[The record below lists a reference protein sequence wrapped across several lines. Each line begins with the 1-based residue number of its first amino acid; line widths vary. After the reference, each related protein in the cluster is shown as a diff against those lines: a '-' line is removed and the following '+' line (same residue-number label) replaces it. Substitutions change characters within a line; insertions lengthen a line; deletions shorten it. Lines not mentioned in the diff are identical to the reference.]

1 MLVKAR
7 KLYVVILAFVCAA
20 ALCLSAVL
28 FVSPVS
34 AEEGTTKLSDFGGDL
49 AAAANGWIETE
60 DDWDGNSESNYFG
73 NYDFALNGDVLDL
86 SFDLKLTKSY
96 GQLWLVLKTKE
107 DVEDITG
114 LRIILFTGASGGTN
128 LGATVQT
135 GTGVSLIGN
144 QLQAIAAEGDI
155 YTVAISVKWENEYSK
170 FTMSIS
176 FTNQET
182 NEVFKALDN
191 FSYDFTLT
199 DADPDFGATVKD
211 NDVVRFF
218 AAGNTSVGIKDV
230 EAVQEPAI
238 ETKNLSELG
247 GDFAAAANGW
257 IVTKPAD
264 NYYGTYDF
272 AANDNRIDL
281 SFDLTLTEAKGQ
293 IWLIFKTGDS
303 GNQQGLRFLIHSG
316 ATNGNLIGGVI
327 WSNVPEAALSEQKT
341 FPTQSGKTYTVYVGL
356 EWGADYNSF
365 TASLYFTDQETNE
378 LFKAVDNFSYDF
390 AQTSVDPDFG
400 ATVKDNDTVRM
411 FVSDA
416 TVTLGLKDTGVEA
429 TDPEEPDEPVIEPD
443 EAYAETSTEKPADMS
458 NVNVMNIED
467 FMETVSIYTMTT
479 GATVT
484 DDGNFLLD
492 ATMFDDRNP
501 NISFKNKE
509 NNGKYAGDY
518 AIKFRT
524 VNDTQDPAT
533 AESMLDPTFN
543 VEQKKETNI
552 DIFIE
557 LGATTQSSYVSPTGS
572 YVIRF
577 FWDMAGGSRLVQF
590 YPNGL
595 QSSSMKSVDLKT
607 LAGYDADFL
616 PMGKEF
622 TIEAGRFSTQTQ
634 DGKELLT
641 LYIEVSNEEGDVFYL
656 QCTFGGSNIYSHAE
670 TGGYVRIASASY
682 VRTASVRILPID
694 ESTNVTAKYVP
705 DYVEAAT
712 VVDHDISDYLP
723 IGQDGK
729 TYTSTS
735 DTEVLDIIN
744 CRKFINNTKNDMYLS
759 FTGDYTLTLAFFT
772 DRYEDNNCS
781 AGYQVV
787 FTPDE
792 ITIQSYAGAVTAS
805 KSKAYSMPEGTK
817 FKVTVRLVQLF
828 VDGLTSGERLTLYI
842 DDELILEE
850 NFGLQGTGT
859 LPTYFDGTLTGNGSV
874 TIYPYST
881 TVTASSGL
889 VLDLDDDSVDVGKQ
903 IRLQATNTK
912 EIIGET
918 ISFKIVEGADVA
930 EIVYNE
936 ESDRYYL
943 KGVADGVVKVAAVV
957 TNEFGT
963 FESEAASVTVGTG
976 ESQQQQQQGGEETTG
991 GGCNSA
997 IAVSSVLV
1005 SAIVLGAVVVMAVR
1019 KKKTER

>member
-1 MLVKAR
+1 MLAKA
-7 KLYVVILAFVCAA
+7 KKIYVVILAFLCAA
-20 ALCLSAVL
+20 AICFAAVL
-28 FVSPVS
+28 FTSPVS
-34 AEEGTTKLSDFGGDL
+34 AEESSVKLSELGGDF
-49 AAAANGWIETE
+49 AAAANGWMETE
-60 DDWDGNSESNYFG
+60 DDWDESSESNYFG
-73 NYDFALNGDVLDL
+73 NYDFAANGDMLDL
-86 SFDLKLTKSY
+86 SFDLKLTKAY
-96 GQLWLVLKTKE
+96 GQLWLVFKTKE
-107 DVEDITG
+107 DVMDTTG

-128 LGATVQT
+128 LGATIQT
-135 GTGVSLIGN
+135 NAGASLIGN
-144 QLQAIAAEGDI
+144 QLQAIAAQGDI
-155 YTVAISVKWENEYSK
+155 YTVDVSVKWENEYSK
-170 FTMSIS
+170 VTINIS
-176 FTNQET
+176 FTDQET
-182 NEVFKALDN
+182 EAVFQAIDN
-191 FSYDFTLT
+191 FSYDFTQT
-199 DADPDFGATVKD
+199 AMDPDFGATIKD
-211 NDVVRFF
+211 NDAVRMF
-218 AAGNTSVGIKDV
+218 AAGSTSVGVKDG
-230 EAVQEPAI
+230 ETVQEPAV

-247 GDFAAAANGW
+247 GDFAAAADGW

-264 NYYGTYDF
+264 NYFGTYDF

-281 SFDLTLTEAKGQ
+281 TFDLTLTEAKGQ

-327 WSNVPEAALSEQKT
+327 WSNVPEAALSAQQT
-341 FPTQSGKTYTVYVGL
+341 FPTQSGKTYTVNVGL

-378 LFKAVDNFSYDF
+378 VFKAVDNFSYDF
-390 AQTSVDPDFG
+390 AKTSVDPDFG
-400 ATVKDNDTVRM
+400 ATVKDNDSVRM

-458 NVNVMNIED
+458 SVDVMNIED
-467 FMETVSIYTMTT
+467 FMETVSIFTRTT

-492 ATMFDDRNP
+492 ATMYDDRNP

-533 AESMLDPTFN
+533 AETILDPTFN

-616 PMGKEF
+616 PEGEEF

-634 DGKELLT
+634 DGEELLT
-641 LYIEVSNEEGDVFYL
+641 IYIEVVNAEEETFYL

-670 TGGYVRIASASY
+670 SGGYVRLASASY
-682 VRTASVRILPID
+682 VRTAPVQILPID
-694 ESTNVTAKYVP
+694 ESTNVTEKYLP
-705 DYVEAAT
+705 EYTEAAT

-729 TYTSTS
+729 TYTSAS

-744 CRKFINNTKNDMYLS
+744 CRKFINNSKNDMYLS

-772 DRYEDNNCS
+772 DRYEDENCS

-792 ITIQSYAGAVTAS
+792 ITIQSYAGTVTAS
-805 KSKAYSMPEGTK
+805 ESKAYDMPEGTK
-817 FKVTVRLVQLF
+817 VKVTIRLVQLF

-842 DDELILEE
+842 DDEMFLEG
-850 NFGLQGTGT
+850 NFDLQGTGT
-859 LPTYFDGTLTGNGSV
+859 LPSYFDGTLTGNGSV
-874 TIYPYST
+874 TIYPFSA

-889 VLDLDDDSVDVGKQ
+889 VMDMDDDSVDVGKQ

-918 ISFKIVEGADVA
+918 ISYKIVEGGDFAQ
-930 EIVYNE
+930 IIYNE
-936 ESDRYYL
+936 DSDRYYL
-943 KGVADGVVKVAAVV
+943 KGTADGVVKVAAVV

-963 FESEAASVTVGTG
+963 FESEAVSITVGTG
-976 ESQQQQQQGGEETTG
+976 ESGQETETTG

-997 IAVSSVLV
+997 LTVSSAFAA
-1005 SAIVLGAVVVMAVR
+1005 AIALGAAAAVVR
-1019 KKKTER
+1019 KRKAER